1 MLSEIFYWLFNMS
14 ISASVVGI
22 LILLLGKI
30 KRLPRRMIHIL
41 WVIPFI
47 RMWIPIGLS
56 SRFSLMTLISKFTT
70 RTVPVYDGALNLT
83 LTNHIMAAD
92 SYLPIT
98 YKVNLLDKVF
108 RIASMVW
115 IIVALALLIIN
126 TILYIMAR
134 YEVSDANHLSDNIY
148 ASDRVLSPVT
158 YGIIRPR
165 IIIPKEYKADDL
177 QYILAHETAHI
188 YRKDNLCRILALMST
203 LVHWFNPLIW
213 LFLKKFLE
221 VTELACDESVLAAC
235 GEDEKKAY
243 ATALVNSTESRS
255 VFASAFGGARIKVR
269 ISYILSYKR
278 LSILSIIC
286 FTLLAMTIAYVLL
299 TNAAY

>member
-1 MLSEIFYWLFNMS
+1 
-14 ISASVVGI
+14 
-22 LILLLGKI
+22 
-30 KRLPRRMIHIL
+30 
-41 WVIPFI
+41 
-47 RMWIPIGLS
+47 
-56 SRFSLMTLISKFTT
+56 
-70 RTVPVYDGALNLT
+70 
-83 LTNHIMAAD
+83 MAAD

-158 YGIIRPR
+158 YGIFRPR